1 MIDLPL
7 EPACH
12 VLVDPLLL
20 PALPELPGVR
30 TPPLSDHPEV
40 PLHVPHQGE
49 QGLRELGIAVL
60 YDSELAMGLD
70 EQEGPLVLTLGGK
83 RLEAPWLGWVQV
95 RG

>member
-12 VLVDPLLL
+12 VFVHPLLL
-20 PALPELPGVR
+20 PALPELAGVR
-30 TPPLSDHPEV
+30 TPDHPEV

-49 QGLRELGIAVL
+49 QGLRELGIGIAVL
-60 YDSELAMGLD
+60 YDGELAMGLD
-70 EQEGPLVLTLGGK
+70 EQEGPLVLTLRGK
-83 RLEAPWLGWVQV
+83 RLEAPWMGWVQV

>member
-12 VLVDPLLL
+12 VFVHPLLL
-20 PALPELPGVR
+20 PALPELAGVR
-30 TPPLSDHPEV
+30 TPDHPEV

-49 QGLRELGIAVL
+49 QGLRELGICAVL
-60 YDSELAMGLD
+60 YDGELAMGLD